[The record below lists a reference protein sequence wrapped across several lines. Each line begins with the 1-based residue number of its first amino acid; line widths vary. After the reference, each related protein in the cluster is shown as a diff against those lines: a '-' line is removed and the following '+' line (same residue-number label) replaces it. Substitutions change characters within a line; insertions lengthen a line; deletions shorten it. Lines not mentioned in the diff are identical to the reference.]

1 MKAIVLSG
9 GGSKGSYQIGVW
21 KALKKLH
28 IKYDIVTGTSVGAL
42 NGALMTQNSY
52 FKAVKLWKHIN
63 LKTLF
68 GDDAIES
75 ENDLEVLKMYKDN
88 FFKNGGMNPKNLEQ
102 LIDKSINKKK
112 FFSSKIN
119 YALITFDLSN
129 KKPLKL
135 EKKDIE
141 QNKLTDY
148 LMASASCYPAFKQ
161 KEIDNKKYIDGG
173 IYDNLPINLAIDL
186 GADEIICVDL
196 KAPGIKQIPK
206 EKVPTIKI
214 TPNNRLTNFLNFNEK
229 GAKRNIKFGYNDT
242 MKVFNK
248 YEGKKYTFK
257 INSINKN
264 IEKHT
269 NIWNYSINQIIDNEK
284 IIELFKKAIN
294 INEEFSINVLK
305 KLVLTTM
312 ENLSDTFNL
321 EETKIYSYKKF
332 NKLLKKKL
340 KMILTNNEKDITSK
354 QKKVVNLYNKF
365 KEKNYKLLRKNCLI
379 SPLEFL
385 QALYLYAIDEV

>member
-206 EKVPTIKI
+206 GKVPTIKI

>member
-88 FFKNGGMNPKNLEQ
+88 FFKNGGMNPKDLEQ

-119 YALITFDLSN
+119 YALITFDLSD

-196 KAPGIKQIPK
+196 KAPGIKQLPK

-229 GAKRNIKFGYNDT
+229 GAKRNIKLGYNDT

-284 IIELFKKAIN
+284 IIKLFKKAIN

-312 ENLSDTFNL
+312 ENLADTFNL